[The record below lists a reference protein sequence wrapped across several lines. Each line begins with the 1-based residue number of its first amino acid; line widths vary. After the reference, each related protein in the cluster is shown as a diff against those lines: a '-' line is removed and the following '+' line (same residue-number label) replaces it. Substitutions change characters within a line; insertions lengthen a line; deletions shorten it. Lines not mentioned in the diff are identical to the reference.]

1 MKETCWV
8 LTGPTASGKT
18 ALSLRLARTHDC
30 EIVCMDSMQI
40 YRGMDIGTA
49 KPTADE
55 RVQAV
60 HHMVD
65 VADPTEDFS
74 VARYQEMAESCIA
87 DIQARGHRALLVGGT
102 GLYLRALRQ
111 PMAMGEAA
119 ADESIRQ
126 ELQQI
131 ADAPGGKAMTT
142 THGADSL
149 PQQIAD
155 APGGKEQL
163 HQQLAAVDPDTA
175 QRLHLNDVRRVIRA
189 LEVYRLTGR
198 PFSQQPQIKTD
209 SRFCY
214 RVASLTMPRDI
225 LYARIEQRIDQMLA
239 DGLAEEVSRLLKSG
253 VPRDAK
259 AMKAI
264 GYKEMIP
271 YALGETTL
279 DEAVYA
285 LKLNTR
291 HYAKRQLTWMRREE
305 DVLWVDALEPDAYD
319 KLEAYYTQG
328 EAK

>member
-55 RVQAV
+55 RAQAV

-102 GLYLRALRQ
+102 GLYLRRSGSRWRWAKRRRMKASGRNCSRSRTR
-111 PMAMGEAA
+111 PAA
-119 ADESIRQ
+119 KSSFISNWRR
-126 ELQQI
+126 
-131 ADAPGGKAMTT
+131 
-142 THGADSL
+142 
-149 PQQIAD
+149 
-155 APGGKEQL
+155 
-163 HQQLAAVDPDTA
+163 VDPDTA

-209 SRFCY
+209 SRFSY

-225 LYARIEQRIDQMLA
+225 LYARIEQRIGQMLA